1 MSYIESVDI
10 RQGTKSTSR
19 YSNGNTLPLTQLPFG
34 MASFVPQTNGGNG
47 NWFYYPEDR
56 CLEGVRLTH
65 QPSPWIG
72 DYGAIVFQPQI
83 GTPCLDA
90 NQRWSGYRPE
100 QAVLRPDYLS
110 LDFLRSRCRLELTP
124 TERGAAVRLTFAQ
137 EENCWLSFF
146 AVGGENS
153 WRWDNDCSRLI
164 VTTTVHNVL
173 DAPVDFKMYAVVQ
186 FQPGAVNGD
195 GTLAGH
201 QDGSLTA
208 TLCSEEAKGSFH
220 LPLTAA
226 QTEFQLAISYISEEQ
241 AVCNLRQE
249 AGNFVDRQQNAAE
262 IWEEHLSR
270 ILVETETEKQRK
282 TFYTCLYRTFL
293 FPHKAYEL
301 DESGNAVHYS
311 PCDGKIRP
319 GVRYTD
325 NGFWDTFRTVYPL
338 FALIAP
344 QEYAEM
350 LEGFVNDYK
359 DSGWLPRW
367 LSLGEVN
374 CMPSTLIDAVIA
386 DAAVKGIVSS
396 DLLQV
401 ALEGMLKH
409 ANQPAPDPRDGRHGV
424 VSYLKYGY
432 VPCDEQKESVNLTL
446 DAAYG
451 DFCIAQVAEVL
462 NRPDIAE
469 EYRLRAKN
477 YRNLYDPDTGFMR
490 PRDSKEEQRPDFSP
504 FAWGRDYTEGGP
516 WQTSFF
522 VPHDVG
528 GLAALHGGKEALLK
542 KLDELFATPPL
553 YEVGGY
559 GFEIHEMT
567 EMAAVDFGQCAI
579 SNQPSFHI
587 PYMYA
592 VLGKEEKTNFW
603 VKKIC
608 EELFSSEPD
617 GFPGDEDNGTMAAWY
632 VFSCLGLYPFCPGKP
647 EYIRSAMLVKSA
659 RINGKEWDAEK
670 MPSVIPYD
678 ALPVRR

>member
-124 TERGAAVRLTFAQ
+124 TERGAAVRLTFVQ

-153 WRWDNDCSRLI
+153 WRWDNDQNRL
-164 VTTTVHNVL
+164 VMTTTAHNVL
-173 DAPVDFKMYAVVQ
+173 DNPIDFKMYAVVQ
-186 FQPGAVNGD
+186 FESGAVNGD

-249 AGNFVDRQQNAAE
+249 AGGFADRQQNAAE

-270 ILVETETEKQRK
+270 ISVETETEKQRK

-386 DAAVKGIVSS
+386 DAAVKSIVSS

-462 NRPDIAE
+462 NCPDIAE

-477 YRNLYDPDTGFMR
+477 YRNLFDPATGFMR
-490 PRDSKEEQRPDFSP
+490 PRDSKGEQRPDFSP

-522 VPHDVG
+522 VPHDVD

-559 GFEIHEMT
+559 GLEIHEMT

-587 PYMYA
+587 PYLYA
-592 VLGKEEKTNFW
+592 MLGEEEKANFW
-603 VKKIC
+603 IKKIC
-608 EELFSSEPD
+608 DELFTSEPD
-617 GFPGDEDNGTMAAWY
+617 GLPGDEDNGTMAAWY

-659 RINGKEWDAEK
+659 HINGKVWDSAK

>member
-10 RQGTKSTSR
+10 RQGTKSVPR

-72 DYGAIVFQPQI
+72 DYGAIVFQPQT
-83 GTPCLDA
+83 GVPCLDA

-124 TERGAAVRLTFAQ
+124 TERGAVVRLTYAQ
-137 EENCWLSFF
+137 EKNCWLSFF
-146 AVGGENS
+146 PVGGENS
-153 WRWDNDCSRLI
+153 WRWDADCSRLI
-164 VTTTVHNVL
+164 VTTTVHNNM
-173 DAPVDFKMYAVVQ
+173 DALVDFKMYAVVQ
-186 FQPGAVNGD
+186 FQPGAVDAANIS
-195 GTLAGH
+195 AGH
-201 QDGSLTA
+201 SDGSLTLA
-208 TLCSEEAKGSFH
+208 DSSEEAKGSFH

-241 AVCNLRQE
+241 AVCNLEQE
-249 AGNFVDRQQNAAE
+249 AGSFADRRQTAAE

-270 ILVETETEKQRK
+270 IEIEAENEKQKK
-282 TFYTCLYRTFL
+282 TFYSCLYRTFL

-301 DESGNAVHYS
+301 DEKGNAVHYS
-311 PCDGKIRP
+311 PRDGKIRA

-338 FALIAP
+338 FAVIAP
-344 QEYAEM
+344 TEYAEM

-386 DAAVKGIVSS
+386 DAAVKGIVSPE
-396 DLLQV
+396 LLQV

-432 VPCDEQKESVNLTL
+432 VPCDEQRESVNLTL

-469 EYRLRAKN
+469 EYRLRAQN

-490 PRDSKEEQRPDFSP
+490 PRDSKGEQRPDFSP
-504 FAWGRDYTEGGP
+504 FGWGRDYTEGGP
-516 WQTSFF
+516 WQTCFF
-522 VPHDVG
+522 VPHDVE

-587 PYMYA
+587 PYLYA
-592 VLGKEEKTNFW
+592 MLGEEEKTNFW

-608 EELFSSEPD
+608 EELFTSEPD

-659 RINGKEWDAEK
+659 RINGKEWDAAK
-670 MPSVIPYD
+670 MPSVIPFD
-678 ALPVRR
+678 ALPVGR